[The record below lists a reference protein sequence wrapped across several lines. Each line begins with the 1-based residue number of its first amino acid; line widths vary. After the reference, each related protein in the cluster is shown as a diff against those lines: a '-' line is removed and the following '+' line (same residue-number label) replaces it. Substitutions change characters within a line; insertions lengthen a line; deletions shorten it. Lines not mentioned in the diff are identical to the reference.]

1 MKIPEILPYD
11 KTSASS
17 IFEYSKGILEKTL
30 REFVWEGYQPKKGK
44 GGLGQMVENIYFF
57 LETNSNPASDFSEA
71 GLELKCTPLK
81 KSKQDEYLIKGHLVY
96 NLINYC
102 EVKHPYATYA
112 LHNLPGTL
120 PLYNNRILAN
130 RLSLQFGSFLSHTQ
144 ANVWNVKCLQDNE
157 CTHARCLG
165 HSLMS
170 EASVPS

>member
-71 GLELKCTPLK
+71 GLARKCTPLK
-81 KSKQDEYLIKGHLVY
+81 KSKQDEYLIKERLVC
-96 NLINYC
+96 NMINCC

-112 LHNLPGTL
+112 LHNLAGTL

-130 RLSLQFGSFLSHTQ
+130 RSSLQFDSFLNHIQ

-165 HSLMS
+165 HSLMP